1 MESTQLLGVLLFGA
15 IGGGLKYIDEAFD
28 EGVFSREVAVL
39 LAPLVVGLWI
49 ALSTMDGTSATIL
62 LAILAGVAV
71 CGKVDNK
78 VFQGGALA
86 LVAGLWLSG
95 KLQVLWLPFAA
106 LTFLG
111 VLDEK
116 GNDYVDGHE
125 APKVLQFF
133 FLHRFSMKVGCM
145 ALYGASYL
153 AWYHVVGFL
162 AFDTAYDAVG
172 TLGARVALKRGIRS
186 EGQERED
193 APEALPGLAN

>member
-1 MESTQLLGVLLFGA
+1 MESTQVLGVLLFGA

-28 EGVFSREVAVL
+28 EGVFSREVAAL

-49 ALSTMDGTSATIL
+49 ALSAMDGTSATIL
-62 LAILAGVAV
+62 LAILAGVVV

-95 KLQVLWLPFAA
+95 KLQVLWLPFVA
-106 LTFLG
+106 LTLLG

-125 APKVLQFF
+125 APQVLEFF
-133 FLHRFSMKVGCM
+133 FLHRFSMKAGCI
-145 ALYGASYL
+145 ALYIASYL

-172 TLGARVALKRGIRS
+172 AIGARVAFKRGVGS
-186 EGQERED
+186 EGRYREEVL
-193 APEALPGLAN
+193 EASAGLVN